1 MIEEQVGTCPVLL
14 PSPGAGGAAEG
25 LVYTRVA
32 RWQVKGWLDG
42 GGVHDAWY
50 RLLTSAD
57 AGVMP
62 APCVMAPRV
71 RELQAG
77 SADKS
82 WGSGGQSVSWRAGGR
97 RGRPRQQGAAR
108 AADSDGRSGAGAAG
122 RGPAHDG
129 GGRKRGKGA
138 ARGGALRRMR
148 PRIPMWVA
156 WGGGRGRTEGTR
168 SWDAP
173 AGWPAR
179 HSKLLLLLLL
189 LLTVM

>member
-77 SADKS
+77 SAEEL
-82 WGSGGQSVSWRAGGR
+82 GLRRSVSQLAGWWTAWASTSAR
-97 RGRPRQQGAAR
+97 RGAR
-108 AADSDGRSGAGAAG
+108 S
-122 RGPAHDG
+122 
-129 GGRKRGKGA
+129 
-138 ARGGALRRMR
+138 
-148 PRIPMWVA
+148 
-156 WGGGRGRTEGTR
+156 
-168 SWDAP
+168 
-173 AGWPAR
+173 
-179 HSKLLLLLLL
+179 
-189 LLTVM
+189 